1 MTKKKENKKK
11 RISKADLKSILG
23 GSILASEKVT
33 KQIPFVFFVV
43 FMFIGLIT
51 NRYVT
56 EKTIRKMESVR
67 DTLKEYKA
75 ESVIHET
82 ELMYIN
88 RPSEV
93 TKKVIER
100 KIDLM
105 EPVEPARKIK
115 VKKLDN
121 K

>member
-1 MTKKKENKKK
+1 MTEKKENSKK
-11 RISKADLKSILG
+11 RISAAGVKSVLG
-23 GSILASEKVT
+23 GSVLASEKVT
-33 KQIPFVFFVV
+33 KQIPFVFFLALLG
-43 FMFIGLIT
+43 IGLIT

-56 EKTIRKMESVR
+56 EKTIRQMEMVR
-67 DTLKEYKA
+67 DSLKEYKS

-93 TKKVIER
+93 TKRVIER
-100 KIDLM
+100 KIDL
-105 EPVEPARKIK
+105 VEPIEPPKRIK
-115 VKKLDN
+115 VKKMET

>member
-1 MTKKKENKKK
+1 MTEKKENKNK
-11 RISKADLKSILG
+11 RISSADVKSILV
-23 GSILASEKVT
+23 GSALSSEKVT
-33 KQIPFVFFVV
+33 RQIPFVIFLALLG
-43 FMFIGLIT
+43 IGLIT

-56 EKTIRKMESVR
+56 EKTIRQMEMVR
-67 DTLKEYKA
+67 DSLKEYKS

-93 TKKVIER
+93 TRRVIER
-100 KIDLM
+100 KIDL
-105 EPVEPARKIK
+105 VEPIEPPKRIK
-115 VKKLDN
+115 VKKMET

>member
-1 MTKKKENKKK
+1 
-11 RISKADLKSILG
+11 
-23 GSILASEKVT
+23 VT
-33 KQIPFVFFVV
+33 RLLPFVFFIA

-51 NRYVT
+51 NRYWT
-56 EKTIRKMESVR
+56 EKTIRQIDMVR
-67 DTLKEYKA
+67 DSLKEFKA

-82 ELMYIN
+82 QLMYIN

-100 KIDLM
+100 KIDLI
-105 EPVEPARKIK
+105 EPVEPAKKIK
-115 VKKLDN
+115 VKKLEN